1 MQKGKLVLEDG
12 TIFEGIVF
20 GAVQET
26 AGEIVFNTSMTGYQE
41 ILTDPSYK
49 GEIVTMTY
57 PLIGNYGINI
67 DDFESYRSHVNGF
80 IVKEFC
86 QEPENWRY
94 QKKLEEYF
102 LENEITGMSGVDTRA
117 LTKVLRTRGTMK
129 GIITLEDKNNNELVK
144 KACSAPGLSGRD
156 LVKEVTPTEIQTY
169 FPKENP
175 EEKFEGKF
183 TRNHMQNHRHL
194 QKHRVVLIDC
204 GAKRNIL
211 NSLLGRG
218 CPVIVVPADTSYQ
231 EILDYKPDGIML
243 SNGPGDPQDVPYLVE
258 TVKNILGKK
267 PIFGICL
274 GHQILGLACGADT
287 YKLKFGHRGANH
299 PVKDLQTNR
308 VYISSQNHGFAIKE
322 ESMKG
327 LDIEITHINVNDKT
341 VEGIRHKKYPAFSVQ
356 YHPEASPGPEDSHY
370 LFDQFVDIL
379 K

>member
-1 MQKGKLVLEDG
+1 MQEGKLVLEDG
-12 TIFEGIVF
+12 TIFEGTVF
-20 GAVQET
+20 GATQET

-57 PLIGNYGINI
+57 PLIGNYGINL
-67 DDFESYRSHVNGF
+67 DDFESSLSQVNGF

-94 QKKLEEYF
+94 QKKLEEYL
-102 LENEITGMSGVDTRA
+102 LENEITGMSGIDTRA

-129 GIITLEDKNNNELVK
+129 GIITLEDKSNKDLIK
-144 KACSAPGLSGRD
+144 KVCSAPGLSGRD
-156 LVKEVTPTEIQTY
+156 LVKEVTPTEVQTY
-169 FPKENP
+169 FPKESA
-175 EEKFEGKF
+175 EKNSKK
-183 TRNHMQNHRHL
+183 TRNHMQN
-194 QKHRVVLIDC
+194 HRVVLIDC

-218 CPVIVVPADTSYQ
+218 CQVIVVPADTPYQ
-231 EILDYKPDGIML
+231 KILDYRPDGIML
-243 SNGPGDPQDVPYLVE
+243 SNGPGDPQDVAYLVE
-258 TVKNILGKK
+258 TVRNILGKK

-274 GHQILGLACGADT
+274 GHQVLGLACGADT

-322 ESMKG
+322 ESVKG
-327 LDIEITHINVNDKT
+327 LDIEITHVNVNDKT

-370 LFDQFVDIL
+370 LFDQFVDML
-379 K
+379 NKG